1 VAVKLA
7 QFYYDSLDRPTTT
20 TMQQYTSGT
29 GWKTAAEATYTFD
42 NASRLTGLTYTKG
55 ANTLAGYTWQ
65 FDNAG
70 RVTQFVSTLD
80 GTADYSYDDTNQLTG
95 ADYDYQTDEA
105 YTYDANG
112 NRTNTGYTTG
122 TNNQMTSDGTYRYQY
137 DAEGNR
143 TARFVDNNSN
153 GLLDSGDTD
162 ITEYTWDY
170 RNRLTVVTERA
181 SYGGTATKVT
191 EFAYDYLNRLV
202 SESAD
207 PDGGGEEGAEETYFA
222 YDGGQVLLR
231 FDGSETGDLVDRYM
245 WGPAVDY
252 LLSDEQLTS
261 PTTPGTVYWA
271 LTDNLNTVR
280 DLALYDF
287 GTDTTSVANH
297 RVYDAYGNLTDE
309 TNAAVDC
316 LFGYTG
322 RQFDEATGLQNNL
335 NRWYD
340 PRVGRW
346 LSEDPIGYAGA
357 DANLYRYVRN
367 SLTNAVDPLG
377 LASPRETPRP
387 LVLLIQQYG
396 GRIPRAN
403 WEGFCR
409 DQKIG
414 LTTEQSIQLN
424 RGCTGFCAIAQADN
438 PRKGPYEV
446 FPENRE
452 GTICY
457 RTEREARNRT
467 CEAKKGEQN
476 FVFAKTGEWKRGEP
490 EKGREGP
497 IPNDSVVGKRSGE
510 LNESMRQWLDELEDT
525 YGWRPYPQT
534 GYYNY
539 WTYAYG
545 VYFSMDQASK
555 YGDQYVII
563 KYAPPEVKGTAIMW
577 CSTCRRP
584 R

>member
-1 VAVKLA
+1 LPPESRVHPMHEVTRILSVIEQGNPQGAEHLLPLVYDELRRLA
-7 QFYYDSLDRPTTT
+7 AEKMREEKAGQTLQATALVHEAYVRLVDVEKAQHWESRRHFFAA
-20 TMQQYTSGT
+20 
-29 GWKTAAEATYTFD
+29 AAEAM
-42 NASRLTGLTYTKG
+42 RRIL
-55 ANTLAGYTWQ
+55 
-65 FDNAG
+65 
-70 RVTQFVSTLD
+70 V
-80 GTADYSYDDTNQLTG
+80 
-95 ADYDYQTDEA
+95 E
-105 YTYDANG
+105 
-112 NRTNTGYTTG
+112 
-122 TNNQMTSDGTYRYQY
+122 
-137 DAEGNR
+137 
-143 TARFVDNNSN
+143 TARRKQRVKHGGEF
-153 GLLDSGDTD
+153 
-162 ITEYTWDY
+162 
-170 RNRLTVVTERA
+170 RRLAA
-181 SYGGTATKVT
+181 SEPA
-191 EFAYDYLNRLV
+191 A
-202 SESAD
+202 AD

-271 LTDNLNTVR
+271 LTDHLNTVR

-297 RVYDAYGNLTDE
+297 RVYDAYGNLTGE